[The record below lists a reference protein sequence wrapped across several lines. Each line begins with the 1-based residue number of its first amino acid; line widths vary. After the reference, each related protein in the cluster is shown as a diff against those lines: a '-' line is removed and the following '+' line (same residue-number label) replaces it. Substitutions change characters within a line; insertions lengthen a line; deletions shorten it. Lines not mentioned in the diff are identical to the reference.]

1 MVFIVVSL
9 QQLFNTTMSEE
20 KKYIKSKSLG
30 YLSGTIHSLI
40 KKAVQAKLTE
50 AGIPLK
56 IELFPIINHLL
67 IEDEQ
72 TQQAL
77 ADSVNYD
84 RHRMSR
90 TLDELE
96 SVGLI
101 ERKNDPNSRR
111 CNLICLT
118 DYTKSQKTTIQN
130 AVLSSIDTA
139 FDGFNDDEIAKTIE
153 ALKKIAHNLQ

>member
-1 MVFIVVSL
+1 
-9 QQLFNTTMSEE
+9 MSEE

-40 KKAVQAKLTE
+40 KKTVQAKLTE

-56 IELFPIINHLL
+56 MELFPIINHLL
-67 IEDEQ
+67 VEDEQ
-72 TQQAL
+72 SQQAL

-111 CNLICLT
+111 TNLICLT
-118 DYTKSQKTTIQN
+118 NYTKANKTVIQN

-139 FDGFNDDEIAKTIE
+139 FDGFNDEETVKTIE
-153 ALKKIAHNLQ
+153 ILEKIIKNLK